1 MKQLLS
7 PLFALVVACTLLG
20 CTTSK
25 RTTRLLPAVHT
36 DTRYLSSRQFDSI
49 YIFRDRTTDYRRA
62 IRSPESADQP
72 FGLDNHLTDS
82 YDRNAG
88 SCYWPSS
95 SYCLPSTLNHQLSG
109 SCCLPLGSYDR
120 NAGSYYW
127 PSNSY
132 CLPSAL
138 NHQLSGS
145 CSLPLSSYDRNAGL
159 CNRPPDT
166 LVIHETLT
174 EYRYRLLHDT
184 IRIHQVDTVPVIHEV
199 EVIQEIARPLTRF
212 DRLTRTTFWIVIA
225 LLAAY
230 LFRFFR
236 RNIPR
241 IIPRILSQIKSRLFS

>member
-1 MKQLLS
+1 M
-7 PLFALVVACTLLG
+7 PE
-20 CTTSK
+20 
-25 RTTRLLPAVHT
+25 VHT
-36 DTRYLSSRQFDSI
+36 DTRYLSTRQFDSI

-72 FGLDNHLTDS
+72 FGLDNHLTGS

-95 SYCLPSTLNHQLSG
+95 SYCLPSALNHQPSG
-109 SCCLPLGSYDR
+109 ACCLPLG
-120 NAGSYYW
+120 
-127 PSNSY
+127 
-132 CLPSAL
+132 
-138 NHQLSGS
+138 
-145 CSLPLSSYDRNAGL
+145 SYDRNAGL

-184 IRIHQVDTVPVIHEV
+184 IRIHQVDTVPVIQEV
-199 EVIQEIARPLTRF
+199 EVIQEIARPFTRF

-230 LFRFFR
+230 LLRFFR
-236 RNIPR
+236 RNISQ
-241 IIPRILSQIKSRLFS
+241 IIPQILSQIKSRLFS

>member
-7 PLFALVVACTLLG
+7 PLFPLVVACTLLG

-62 IRSPESADQP
+62 VRSPESADQP

-82 YDRNAG
+82 YN
-88 SCYWPSS
+88 
-95 SYCLPSTLNHQLSG
+95 
-109 SCCLPLGSYDR
+109 
-120 NAGSYYW
+120 
-127 PSNSY
+127 
-132 CLPSAL
+132 
-138 NHQLSGS
+138 
-145 CSLPLSSYDRNAGL
+145 RNAGL

-184 IRIHQVDTVPVIHEV
+184 IRIHQVDTVPVIQEV
-199 EVIQEIARPLTRF
+199 EVIQEVARPLTRF

-230 LFRFFR
+230 LLRFFR

-241 IIPRILSQIKSRLFS
+241 NIPRILSQIKSGLFS

>member
-1 MKQLLS
+1 MTQLLS
-7 PLFALVVACTLLG
+7 SRFALVVACTLLR

-25 RTTRLLPAVHT
+25 RTTQLVPEVHT

-88 SCYWPSS
+88 S
-95 SYCLPSTLNHQLSG
+95 
-109 SCCLPLGSYDR
+109 
-120 NAGSYYW
+120 YYW

-145 CSLPLSSYDRNAGL
+145 CSLPLGSYNRNAGL

-199 EVIQEIARPLTRF
+199 EVIQEVARPLTRF

>member
-1 MKQLLS
+1 MKLLLS
-7 PLFALVVACTLLG
+7 PLFELVVACTLLG

-25 RTTRLLPAVHT
+25 RTLPLVQAVHT

-49 YIFRDRTTDYRRA
+49 YILRDRTTDYRRA

-82 YDRNAG
+82 YGRNAG
-88 SCYWPSS
+88 SCYWPFS
-95 SYCLPSTLNHQLSG
+95 
-109 SCCLPLGSYDR
+109 
-120 NAGSYYW
+120 
-127 PSNSY
+127 SY

-184 IRIHQVDTVPVIHEV
+184 IRIHQVDTVPVIQEV
-199 EVIQEIARPLTRF
+199 EVIQEVARPLTRF

>member
-1 MKQLLS
+1 MRQLLS
-7 PLFALVVACTLLG
+7 SRFALVVACTLLG

-25 RTTRLLPAVHT
+25 RTTQLMPEVHT

-62 IRSPESADQP
+62 VRSPESADQP

-95 SYCLPSTLNHQLSG
+95 SYCLPS
-109 SCCLPLGSYDR
+109 
-120 NAGSYYW
+120 
-127 PSNSY
+127 
-132 CLPSAL
+132 AL
-138 NHQLSGS
+138 NHQPSGA
-145 CSLPLSSYDRNAGL
+145 CSLPLSSYNRNAGL

-184 IRIHQVDTVPVIHEV
+184 IRIHQVDTVPVIQGV
-199 EVIQEIARPLTRF
+199 EVIQEVARPLTRF

-225 LLAAY
+225 LLSAY
-230 LFRFFR
+230 LLRFFR
-236 RNIPR
+236 RNILR
-241 IIPRILSQIKSRLFS
+241 IIPRILSQIKSHLFS

>member
-25 RTTRLLPAVHT
+25 RTTQLVPEVHT

-49 YIFRDRTTDYRRA
+49 YIFRDRTTDYRQA

-72 FGLDNHLTDS
+72 FG
-82 YDRNAG
+82 
-88 SCYWPSS
+88 
-95 SYCLPSTLNHQLSG
+95 
-109 SCCLPLGSYDR
+109 
-120 NAGSYYW
+120 
-127 PSNSY
+127 
-132 CLPSAL
+132 
-138 NHQLSGS
+138 S
-145 CSLPLSSYDRNAGL
+145 CSLPLGSYDRNAGL

-184 IRIHQVDTVPVIHEV
+184 IRIHQVDTVPVIQEV
-199 EVIQEIARPLTRF
+199 EVIQEVARPLTRF

-230 LFRFFR
+230 LLRFFR

>member
-1 MKQLLS
+1 MRQLLS
-7 PLFALVVACTLLG
+7 SRFALVVACTLLG

-25 RTTRLLPAVHT
+25 RTLPLVQAVHT

-62 IRSPESADQP
+62 VRSPESADQP
-72 FGLDNHLTDS
+72 FGSGSLPPS
-82 YDRNAG
+82 PYDRTAG

-95 SYCLPSTLNHQLSG
+95 SYCQPALNYQLSG
-109 SCCLPLGSYDR
+109 SCCLPLG
-120 NAGSYYW
+120 
-127 PSNSY
+127 
-132 CLPSAL
+132 
-138 NHQLSGS
+138 
-145 CSLPLSSYDRNAGL
+145 SYDRNAGL

-199 EVIQEIARPLTRF
+199 EVIQEVARPLTRF

-230 LFRFFR
+230 LLRFFR

-241 IIPRILSQIKSRLFS
+241 IIPRILSQIKSHLFP

>member
-1 MKQLLS
+1 M
-7 PLFALVVACTLLG
+7 PE
-20 CTTSK
+20 
-25 RTTRLLPAVHT
+25 VHT
-36 DTRYLSSRQFDSI
+36 DTRYLSTRQFDSI

-62 IRSPESADQP
+62 KPQP
-72 FGLDNHLTDS
+72 DS
-82 YDRNAG
+82 Y
-88 SCYWPSS
+88 
-95 SYCLPSTLNHQLSG
+95 HQLSS
-109 SCCLPLGSYDR
+109 SCSLPLGSYDR
-120 NAGSYYW
+120 NAGSCYW

-138 NHQLSGS
+138 NHQPSGS
-145 CSLPLSSYDRNAGL
+145 CSLPLGSYDRNAGL

-199 EVIQEIARPLTRF
+199 EVIQEVARPLTRF

-230 LFRFFR
+230 LLRFFR

-241 IIPRILSQIKSRLFS
+241 IIPRILSQIKSHLFP

>member
-7 PLFALVVACTLLG
+7 SHFALVVACTLLG

-25 RTTRLLPAVHT
+25 RTTQLVPEVHT

-49 YIFRDRTTDYRRA
+49 YIFRDRTTEYRRA
-62 IRSPESADQP
+62 KPQP
-72 FGLDNHLTDS
+72 DS
-82 YDRNAG
+82 Y
-88 SCYWPSS
+88 
-95 SYCLPSTLNHQLSG
+95 HQLSG
-109 SCCLPLGSYDR
+109 SCCLP
-120 NAGSYYW
+120 
-127 PSNSY
+127 
-132 CLPSAL
+132 SAL
-138 NHQLSGS
+138 NHQPSS
-145 CSLPLSSYDRNAGL
+145 PCSLPLGSYDRNAGL

-184 IRIHQVDTVPVIHEV
+184 IRIHQVDTVPVIQEV
-199 EVIQEIARPLTRF
+199 EVIQEVARPLTRF

-225 LLAAY
+225 LLSAY
-230 LFRFFR
+230 LLRFFR

>member
-1 MKQLLS
+1 MKLLLS
-7 PLFALVVACTLLG
+7 PLFELVVACTLLG

-25 RTTRLLPAVHT
+25 RTLPLVQAVHT

-62 IRSPESADQP
+62 KPQP
-72 FGLDNHLTDS
+72 DS
-82 YDRNAG
+82 Y
-88 SCYWPSS
+88 
-95 SYCLPSTLNHQLSG
+95 HQLSG
-109 SCCLPLGSYDR
+109 SCCLPLG
-120 NAGSYYW
+120 
-127 PSNSY
+127 
-132 CLPSAL
+132 
-138 NHQLSGS
+138 
-145 CSLPLSSYDRNAGL
+145 SYDRNAGL

-184 IRIHQVDTVPVIHEV
+184 IRIHQVDTVPVIQEV
-199 EVIQEIARPLTRF
+199 EVIQEVARPLTRF

-230 LFRFFR
+230 LLRFFR

>member
-7 PLFALVVACTLLG
+7 SRFALVVACTLLG

-25 RTTRLLPAVHT
+25 RTLPLVQAVHT
-36 DTRYLSSRQFDSI
+36 DTRYLITRQFDSI

-62 IRSPESADQP
+62 KPQP
-72 FGLDNHLTDS
+72 DSYHQLSSSCSLPLGS
-82 YDRNAG
+82 YDRTAG

-95 SYCLPSTLNHQLSG
+95 SYCLPSALNHQLSG
-109 SCCLPLGSYDR
+109 SCSLPPSPYDR
-120 NAGSYYW
+120 TAGSCYW

-241 IIPRILSQIKSRLFS
+241 IIPRILSQIRSDLFS

>member
-1 MKQLLS
+1 MKLLLS
-7 PLFALVVACTLLG
+7 PLFELVVACTLLG

-25 RTTRLLPAVHT
+25 RTTQLVPEVHT
-36 DTRYLSSRQFDSI
+36 DTRYLSTRQFDSI

-72 FGLDNHLTDS
+72 LGSCSLPLSS

-95 SYCLPSTLNHQLSG
+95 SYCQPALNQQLS
-109 SCCLPLGSYDR
+109 S
-120 NAGSYYW
+120 
-127 PSNSY
+127 
-132 CLPSAL
+132 
-138 NHQLSGS
+138 S
-145 CSLPLSSYDRNAGL
+145 CSLPLGLYDRNAGL

-184 IRIHQVDTVPVIHEV
+184 IRIHLVDTVPVIQEV
-199 EVIQEIARPLTRF
+199 EVIQEVARPLTRF

-236 RNIPR
+236 RNITR
-241 IIPRILSQIKSRLFS
+241 IIPRLLSQIKSRLFS

>member
-1 MKQLLS
+1 MRQLLS
-7 PLFALVVACTLLG
+7 SRFALVVACTLLG

-25 RTTRLLPAVHT
+25 RTTQLVPEVHT
-36 DTRYLSSRQFDSI
+36 DTRYLSTRQFDSI

-62 IRSPESADQP
+62 VRSPESADQP

-95 SYCLPSTLNHQLSG
+95 S
-109 SCCLPLGSYDR
+109 
-120 NAGSYYW
+120 
-127 PSNSY
+127 
-132 CLPSAL
+132 
-138 NHQLSGS
+138 
-145 CSLPLSSYDRNAGL
+145 CSLPLSSYNRTAGL

-184 IRIHQVDTVPVIHEV
+184 IRIHQVDTVPVIQEV
-199 EVIQEIARPLTRF
+199 EVIQEVARPLTRF

-230 LFRFFR
+230 LLRFFR

>member
-1 MKQLLS
+1 MRQLLS
-7 PLFALVVACTLLG
+7 SRFALVVACTLLG

-25 RTTRLLPAVHT
+25 RTTQLVPEVHT
-36 DTRYLSSRQFDSI
+36 DTRYLSTRQFDSI

-62 IRSPESADQP
+62 KPQP
-72 FGLDNHLTDS
+72 DS
-82 YDRNAG
+82 Y
-88 SCYWPSS
+88 
-95 SYCLPSTLNHQLSG
+95 HQLSG
-109 SCCLPLGSYDR
+109 SYSLPPSPYDR
-120 NAGSYYW
+120 TAGSCYW

-145 CSLPLSSYDRNAGL
+145 CSLPLGSYDRNAGL

-166 LVIHETLT
+166 LVIQETLT

-184 IRIHQVDTVPVIHEV
+184 IRIHQVDTVPVIQEV
-199 EVIQEIARPLTRF
+199 EVIQEVARPLTRF

-241 IIPRILSQIKSRLFS
+241 IFPRILSQIKSRLFS

>member
-1 MKQLLS
+1 MKLLLS
-7 PLFALVVACTLLG
+7 PLFELVVACTLLG

-25 RTTRLLPAVHT
+25 RTLPLVQAVHT
-36 DTRYLSSRQFDSI
+36 DTRYLNSRQFDSI

-62 IRSPESADQP
+62 IRSPESADRP
-72 FGLDNHLTDS
+72 FGLCSLPLGSYHLT
-82 YDRNAG
+82 AG

-95 SYCLPSTLNHQLSG
+95 
-109 SCCLPLGSYDR
+109 
-120 NAGSYYW
+120 
-127 PSNSY
+127 SY

-145 CSLPLSSYDRNAGL
+145 CNLPLGSYDRNAGL

-174 EYRYRLLHDT
+174 EYRYRLLRDT
-184 IRIHQVDTVPVIHEV
+184 IRIHQVDTVPVIQEV
-199 EVIQEIARPLTRF
+199 EVIQEVARPLTRF

-230 LFRFFR
+230 LLRFFR

>member
-7 PLFALVVACTLLG
+7 SHFALVVACTLLG

-25 RTTRLLPAVHT
+25 RTTQLVPEVHT
-36 DTRYLSSRQFDSI
+36 DTRYLSTRQFDSI

-62 IRSPESADQP
+62 VRSPESADQP

-88 SCYWPSS
+88 SC
-95 SYCLPSTLNHQLSG
+95 
-109 SCCLPLGSYDR
+109 
-120 NAGSYYW
+120 YW

-184 IRIHQVDTVPVIHEV
+184 IRIHQVDTVPVIQEV
-199 EVIQEIARPLTRF
+199 EVIQEVARPLTRF

>member
-7 PLFALVVACTLLG
+7 SHFALVVACTLLG

-25 RTTRLLPAVHT
+25 RTTQLVPEVHT

-88 SCYWPSS
+88 SC
-95 SYCLPSTLNHQLSG
+95 
-109 SCCLPLGSYDR
+109 
-120 NAGSYYW
+120 YW

-184 IRIHQVDTVPVIHEV
+184 IRIHQVDTVPVIQEV
-199 EVIQEIARPLTRF
+199 EVIQEVARPLTRF

>member
-7 PLFALVVACTLLG
+7 SHFALVVACTLLG

-25 RTTRLLPAVHT
+25 RTIQLVPEVHT

-62 IRSPESADQP
+62 KPQS
-72 FGLDNHLTDS
+72 DS
-82 YDRNAG
+82 F
-88 SCYWPSS
+88 
-95 SYCLPSTLNHQLSG
+95 HQLSG
-109 SCCLPLGSYDR
+109 SCYLPLG
-120 NAGSYYW
+120 
-127 PSNSY
+127 
-132 CLPSAL
+132 
-138 NHQLSGS
+138 
-145 CSLPLSSYDRNAGL
+145 SYDRNAGL

-184 IRIHQVDTVPVIHEV
+184 IRIHQVDTVPVIQEV
-199 EVIQEIARPLTRF
+199 EVIQEIARPFTRF

-230 LFRFFR
+230 LLRFFR

>member
-1 MKQLLS
+1 MKLLLS
-7 PLFALVVACTLLG
+7 PLFELVVACTLLG

-25 RTTRLLPAVHT
+25 RTLPLVQAVHT

-49 YIFRDRTTDYRRA
+49 NNFRDRTTDYRQA

-88 SCYWPSS
+88 SCYWPS
-95 SYCLPSTLNHQLSG
+95 
-109 SCCLPLGSYDR
+109 
-120 NAGSYYW
+120 
-127 PSNSY
+127 NSY

-138 NHQLSGS
+138 NHQPSSS
-145 CSLPLSSYDRNAGL
+145 CNLPLSSYNRNAGL

-184 IRIHQVDTVPVIHEV
+184 IRIHQVDTVPVIQEV
-199 EVIQEIARPLTRF
+199 EVIQEVARPLTRF

-230 LFRFFR
+230 LLRFFR

>member
-7 PLFALVVACTLLG
+7 PHFALVVACTLLG

-25 RTTRLLPAVHT
+25 RTTQLVPEVHT
-36 DTRYLSSRQFDSI
+36 DTRYLSTRQFDSI

-82 YDRNAG
+82 YDRNAS

-95 SYCLPSTLNHQLSG
+95 
-109 SCCLPLGSYDR
+109 
-120 NAGSYYW
+120 
-127 PSNSY
+127 SY

-145 CSLPLSSYDRNAGL
+145 CSLPLGSYDRNAGL

-184 IRIHQVDTVPVIHEV
+184 IRIHQVDTVPVIQEV
-199 EVIQEIARPLTRF
+199 EVIQEVARPLTRF
-212 DRLTRTTFWIVIA
+212 DRLTRTTFRIVIA

-230 LFRFFR
+230 LLRFFR

-241 IIPRILSQIKSRLFS
+241 IFPRILSQIKSCLFS

>member
-1 MKQLLS
+1 MRQLLS
-7 PLFALVVACTLLG
+7 SHFALVVACTLLG

-25 RTTRLLPAVHT
+25 RTTQLVPEVHT
-36 DTRYLSSRQFDSI
+36 DTRYLSTRQFDSI

-62 IRSPESADQP
+62 VRSPESADRP

-82 YDRNAG
+82 YNRNVG
-88 SCYWPSS
+88 SC
-95 SYCLPSTLNHQLSG
+95 
-109 SCCLPLGSYDR
+109 
-120 NAGSYYW
+120 YW

-184 IRIHQVDTVPVIHEV
+184 IRIHLVDTVPVIQEV
-199 EVIQEIARPLTRF
+199 EVIQEVARPLTRF

-225 LLAAY
+225 LLSAY
-230 LFRFFR
+230 LLRFFR
-236 RNIPR
+236 RN
-241 IIPRILSQIKSRLFS
+241 IPRILSQIKSRLFS

>member
-25 RTTRLLPAVHT
+25 RTTQLVPEVHT

-49 YIFRDRTTDYRRA
+49 YIFRDRTTNYRRA
-62 IRSPESADQP
+62 KPQP
-72 FGLDNHLTDS
+72 DS
-82 YDRNAG
+82 Y
-88 SCYWPSS
+88 
-95 SYCLPSTLNHQLSG
+95 HQLSS
-109 SCCLPLGSYDR
+109 SCYLPLGSYDWIS
-120 NAGSYYW
+120 GSCYW
-127 PSNSY
+127 LPSSY
-132 CLPSAL
+132 CQPAL

-145 CSLPLSSYDRNAGL
+145 GSLPLSSYDRNAGL

-184 IRIHQVDTVPVIHEV
+184 IRIHQVDTVPVIQEV
-199 EVIQEIARPLTRF
+199 EVIQEVARPLTRF

>member
-1 MKQLLS
+1 MRQLLS
-7 PLFALVVACTLLG
+7 SRFALVVACTLLG

-25 RTTRLLPAVHT
+25 RTLPLVQAVHT

-49 YIFRDRTTDYRRA
+49 YIFRDRTTDYRQA
-62 IRSPESADQP
+62 KPQS
-72 FGLDNHLTDS
+72 DS
-82 YDRNAG
+82 YHQLSGSCSLPLGSYNWISG

-95 SYCLPSTLNHQLSG
+95 
-109 SCCLPLGSYDR
+109 
-120 NAGSYYW
+120 
-127 PSNSY
+127 SY

-159 CNRPPDT
+159 CNLPPDT
-166 LVIHETLT
+166 LIIHETLT

-199 EVIQEIARPLTRF
+199 EVIQEVARPLTRF

-230 LFRFFR
+230 LLRFFR

-241 IIPRILSQIKSRLFS
+241 IIPRILSQIKSHLFP

>member
-1 MKQLLS
+1 MRQLLS
-7 PLFALVVACTLLG
+7 SRFALVVACTLLG

-25 RTTRLLPAVHT
+25 QTTQLVPEVHT
-36 DTRYLSSRQFDSI
+36 DTRYLSTRQFDSI

-62 IRSPESADQP
+62 VRSPESADQP

-95 SYCLPSTLNHQLSG
+95 SCS
-109 SCCLPLGSYDR
+109 
-120 NAGSYYW
+120 
-127 PSNSY
+127 
-132 CLPSAL
+132 LPSAL

-145 CSLPLSSYDRNAGL
+145 CSLPLGSYDRNAGL

-184 IRIHQVDTVPVIHEV
+184 HGIHQVDTVPVIHEI
-199 EVIQEIARPLTRF
+199 EVIQEVARPLTRF

-230 LFRFFR
+230 LLRFFR

-241 IIPRILSQIKSRLFS
+241 IFPRILSQIKSRLFS